1 MKKSIFLFFAA
12 ILCALSVQAKNV
24 YAVTLNLPGNGSNTK
39 CYNWGSTPNNWP
51 GDQMTKLA
59 DIKAGEYDI
68 YYCQL
73 ASASNTNVIFSND
86 GSNKT
91 DDLSFDSK
99 YPQPTYANGSWWYS
113 PRLTSA
119 IWGDAQNVNGGYIYF
134 DNTQAQWNDTYIY
147 LIVGH
152 DKYLGYYRLTKL
164 AGTNLY
170 YASLKDL
177 GWGDAKF
184 VVMAGHSSSKSTG
197 NASANTI
204 TSLTHFSDAI
214 SYGLNTGTSYMITM
228 EAGTNCTPISIAWN
242 NDGYSEYN
250 YSQTIYKV
258 IDNATTSENVGS
270 VSITTTKLSGNCTG
284 TKNNSTVTI
293 ADNNDK
299 ASTDAVLTAIVTLTA
314 SANAGYKFLGW
325 AEAADGT
332 IVNTNATL
340 TYTATANKTYYAKYQ
355 KIYTVTISNDGNG
368 STSPSGAQSNITEK
382 DGISI
387 SADAAENFAFTSWT
401 IVSGTGTFDAQN
413 SASTKFYPTSDAT
426 IKATFHST
434 ITNSLSVVAGANI
447 ESVAGSTDSIIL
459 GESYEIKAT
468 PAHGYK
474 FNLWTADP
482 SENATFT
489 DAASAT
495 TDVTVLNG
503 SVTVTASATEI
514 LAELTTANAFDAG
527 TPSIDAPTASATEI
541 GVATTATVTATAAP
555 SGYKFT
561 GWTLT
566 NCERIGGSDKD
577 LSITVKSTGTDAAAT
592 AIANYEIDKYYII
605 GSFNSWSKSDAN
617 YEMTY
622 DNGVYKK
629 EVTLEKDAEFKINDG
644 ADAWW
649 GYDNL
654 HGVEYK
660 ELTKNNDQDK
670 NIKITA
676 EGTITFTIV
685 FNLSKHLIT
694 FEGLTNSYKYVL
706 MGVDNDW
713 DTGIELV
720 LNPDATNEYVLKN
733 QIIRSAT
740 DAVKVVTLDEGG
752 NRIYE
757 SNTVKDGSVAYTLTT
772 DGYENI
778 VLADGVYNF
787 WYNIWDGIYIE
798 KSVAEDI
805 TLTGM
810 TKTILNPSWGKKH
823 TSLDLGDNSVQILN
837 GADAFGYGT
846 YNVQAYLADDDI
858 TVAGFGTWEV
868 VDGVETLTATL
879 VDDEK
884 TKVYNLTATVATVET
899 YTLNCPNAHYYKPSM
914 METAFVGE
922 VDGETLTV
930 TIESMEVGENYS
942 VLGMYGETDFLAETV
957 TVGMKDLT
965 TYALEGEFKD
975 ATGNIYNVSMTATPL
990 PKTPVVV
997 ENATYTEVDGD
1008 IIITGDWSGTE
1019 LTITL
1024 YGYATSD
1031 NIVYEDAAMETD
1043 DIRAASTEVTLNKT
1057 TNTFTATGEFI
1068 HVWEAAIYD
1077 VTITGNIPAPTVE
1090 IGEGD
1095 NTTALATGGTVNAE
1109 VTRQFISGNL
1119 YTIALPFTL
1128 ENVSSVFGNQAYE
1141 YTSLVKNGEEVVLYF
1156 NKVNTLEAGKPYLI
1170 EPTKNVAGFT
1180 VENVTLSNATNNI
1193 AFTAGKTTVAMEAV
1207 LSVTPSQTTDGKY
1220 WLAKDRYLYNN
1231 TNALK
1236 SLRALFSITTTG
1248 GMPPRA
1254 RVALGENATT
1264 GLDDITNGE
1273 NAVVKT
1279 INNGQLI
1286 IIRNGEMYNAQGQRL

>member
-12 ILCALSVQAKNV
+12 ILCATSALGKDV
-24 YAVTLNLPGNGSNTK
+24 YAVNYNLPGSGTNTYCHNWQNTNTNTTSWPGTKMTKTSLKAGSHDIYKCTLKAATNDKVIFSANGSNQS
-39 CYNWGSTPNNWP
+39 STY
-51 GDQMTKLA
+51 TL
-59 DIKAGEYDI
+59 
-68 YYCQL
+68 
-73 ASASNTNVIFSND
+73 
-86 GSNKT
+86 
-91 DDLSFDSK
+91 DSK

-113 PRLTSA
+113 PRITSA
-119 IWGDAQNVNGGYIYF
+119 IWGDNQNVSGGYIYF

-152 DKYLGYYRLTKL
+152 DTYLGYYRLTKL
-164 AGTNLY
+164 DGTNLY

-184 VVMAGHSSSKSTG
+184 VVMAGHSSSKSKG
-197 NASANTI
+197 SASANTI

-228 EAGTNCTPISIAWN
+228 DAGTNCTPISIAWN
-242 NDGYSEYN
+242 NDGYSKYN

-284 TKNNSTVTI
+284 TKNNSTATI
-293 ADNNDK
+293 AADGEK
-299 ASTDAVLTAIVTLTA
+299 TSADAVQTATVTLTA
-314 SANAGYKFLGW
+314 SANTGYKFLGW
-325 AEAADGT
+325 AEAADGA

-340 TYTATANKTYYAKYQ
+340 TYTATANKSYYAKYQ
-355 KIYTVTISNDGNG
+355 KIYTVTIINDGNG
-368 STSPSGAQSNITEK
+368 STNPSGEQSNITEK

-387 SADAAENFAFTSWT
+387 SADAAENFEFTSWT

-447 ESVAGSTDSIIL
+447 ESVAGSTDPVVL

-474 FNLWTADP
+474 FSLWTANP
-482 SENATFT
+482 AENAAFD
-489 DAASAT
+489 DASSAT
-495 TDVTVLNG
+495 TQVKVQNG

-527 TPSIDAPTASATEI
+527 TPSIDAPTASDTEI

-592 AIANYEIDKYYII
+592 AIANYEINKYYII
-605 GSFNSWSKSDAN
+605 GSFNSWEKSDVN

-622 DNGVYKK
+622 DNGVYMK

-660 ELTKNNDQDK
+660 ELTKSNDEDK

-706 MGVDNDW
+706 MGVNDDW
-713 DTGIELV
+713 DEGIELA

-740 DAVKVVTLDEGG
+740 DAVKVVTLDAEG
-752 NRIYE
+752 NKVHE
-757 SNTVKDGSVAYTLTT
+757 NNTVKDGSVSHTLT
-772 DGYENI
+772 DEYQNI

-787 WYNIWDGIYIE
+787 WFNIWDGIYIE
-798 KSVAEDI
+798 KSTAEDL

-810 TKTILNPSWGKKH
+810 TKTIFNPSWGRKY
-823 TSLDLGDNSVQILN
+823 TSLDLGDNSIQILN

-846 YNVQAYLADDDI
+846 YDVQAYLADDDI

-868 VDGVETLTATL
+868 VEGVETLTATL

-884 TKVYNLTATVATVET
+884 TKVYNLTATVAAIET
-899 YTLNCPNAHYYKPSM
+899 YNLPCDDAHYYKPNM
-914 METAFVGE
+914 METIFVGE

-930 TIESMEVGENYS
+930 SVESLVVGENNN
-942 VLGMYGETDFLAETV
+942 VLGIYGETDFLAETV
-957 TVGMKDLT
+957 TISVSGLT
-965 TYALEGEFKD
+965 TYVLTGAFKD

-1019 LTITL
+1019 LTVTL

-1031 NIVYEDAAMETD
+1031 NVLYEEAEMETD
-1043 DIRAASTEVTLNKT
+1043 DIWAASTEVTLNKT
-1057 TNTFTATGEFI
+1057 ADAFTITGEFI
-1068 HVWEAAIYD
+1068 HGWEAAIYN
-1077 VTITGNIPAPTVE
+1077 VTISGTLPVPAPDYTRTVVTGE
-1090 IGEGD
+1090 WGTICLPYASSSVTGATFYEVSSLVYGEGLWLD
-1095 NTTALATGGTVNAE
+1095 
-1109 VTRQFISGNL
+1109 Q
-1119 YTIALPFTL
+1119 
-1128 ENVSSVFGNQAYE
+1128 
-1141 YTSLVKNGEEVVLYF
+1141 LVDGAQ
-1156 NKVNTLEAGKPYLI
+1156 LEAGKPYI
-1170 EPTKNVAGFT
+1170 FQATATEIAVTYTGEAKATPVAGANGLTGTFT
-1180 VENVTLSNATNNI
+1180 DIAAGGLTGNYIIAENKVWVAGTGATLSANRAYIDASLVPT
-1193 AFTAGKTTVAMEAV
+1193 TAQAQLPG
-1207 LSVTPSQTTDGKY
+1207 
-1220 WLAKDRYLYNN
+1220 R
-1231 TNALK
+1231 
-1236 SLRALFSITTTG
+1236 R
-1248 GMPPRA
+1248 
-1254 RVALGENATT
+1254 RVCMGENAAT
-1264 GLDDITNGE
+1264 GLDNITNGE
-1273 NAVVKT
+1273 NTVIKT
-1279 INNGQLI
+1279 IENGQLI
-1286 IIRNGEMYNAQGQRL
+1286 IIRNGEKFNAQGVRF

>member
-12 ILCALSVQAKNV
+12 ILCTVSVQAKDV
-24 YAVTLNLPGNGSNTK
+24 YAVNYSLPGNGSNTY
-39 CYNWGSTPNNWP
+39 CHNWQNTNTNTTSWP
-51 GDQMTKLA
+51 GTKMTKLA
-59 DIKAGEYDI
+59 DIKAGSCDI
-68 YYCQL
+68 YYCTL
-73 ASASNTNVIFSND
+73 KAATNNKVIFSSN
-86 GSNKT
+86 GSSQSST
-91 DDLSFDSK
+91 FTLDSK

-119 IWGDAQNVNGGYIYF
+119 IWGDAQNVSGGYIYF
-134 DNTQAQWNDTYIY
+134 DNTSAQWSDTYMY
-147 LIVGH
+147 LVVGH
-152 DKYLGYYRLTKL
+152 DTYLGYYRLTKL
-164 AGTNLY
+164 NGTNLY

-184 VVMAGHSSSKSTG
+184 VALAGHSSSKSKG
-197 NASANTI
+197 SASPNTL

-228 EAGTNCTPISIAWN
+228 ESGANCTPISIDWN
-242 NDGYSEYN
+242 NDGYSKYN

-299 ASTDAVLTAIVTLTA
+299 ASTDAVLTATVTLTA
-314 SANAGYKFLGW
+314 SANTGYKFLGW
-325 AEAADGT
+325 AEAADGA

-340 TYTATANKTYYAKYQ
+340 TYTATANKSYYAKYQ

-368 STSPSGAQSNITEK
+368 STNPSGAQSNITEK

-413 SASTKFYPTSDAT
+413 SASTKFYPTSNAT

-447 ESVAGSTDSIIL
+447 ESVAGSTDPVVL
-459 GESYEIKAT
+459 GESYEIKAN

-474 FNLWTADP
+474 FNLWTAKP
-482 SENATFT
+482 AENAAF
-489 DAASAT
+489 DNASSAT
-495 TDVTVLNG
+495 TQVKVQNG

-527 TPSIDAPTASATEI
+527 TPSIAAPTASATEI

-566 NCERIGGSDKD
+566 YCERVGGSDKD

-592 AIANYEIDKYYII
+592 ATANYEINKYYII
-605 GSFNSWSKSDAN
+605 GSFNGWGKSDAN

-629 EVTLEKDAEFKINDG
+629 EVTFAKGAEFKINDG

-649 GYDNL
+649 GYNNL
-654 HGVEYK
+654 HEVTYK
-660 ELTKNNDQDK
+660 ELTKPDDSD
-670 NIKITA
+670 NIKVTA
-676 EGTITFTIV
+676 EGSITFTIV

-694 FEGLTNSYKYVL
+694 FEGLTNKYSYVL
-706 MGVDNDW
+706 MGVDGDW
-713 DTGIELV
+713 DTGIELA

-740 DAVKVVTLDEGG
+740 DAVKVITLDEGG

-798 KSVAEDI
+798 KSAAEDL
-805 TLTGM
+805 TLTGV
-810 TKTILNPSWGKKH
+810 TKTIFNPSWGKKY
-823 TSLDLGDNSVQILN
+823 TSLDLGENSIQILN

-846 YNVQAYLADDDI
+846 YDVQAYLADDEI

-868 VDGVETLTATL
+868 VEGVETLTATL

-884 TKVYNLTATVATVET
+884 TKVYNLTATVAAIET
-899 YTLNCPNAHYYKPSM
+899 YNLPCDDAHYYKPNM
-914 METAFVGE
+914 METIFVGE

-930 TIESMEVGENYS
+930 SVESLVVGENNN
-942 VLGMYGETDFLAETV
+942 VLGIYGETDFLAETV
-957 TVGMKDLT
+957 TISVSGLT
-965 TYALEGEFKD
+965 TYVLTGAFKD
-975 ATGNIYNVSMTATPL
+975 VTGNIYNVSMTATPL

-1019 LTITL
+1019 LTVTL

-1031 NIVYEDAAMETD
+1031 NVLYEEAEMETD
-1043 DIRAASTEVTLNKT
+1043 DILAASTEVTLNKT
-1057 TNTFTATGEFI
+1057 ADAFTITGEFI
-1068 HVWEAAIYD
+1068 HVWEAAIYN
-1077 VTITGNIPAPTVE
+1077 VTISGALPVAAPDYTRT
-1090 IGEGD
+1090 
-1095 NTTALATGGTVNAE
+1095 TTAGKFGT
-1109 VTRQFISGNL
+1109 IC
-1119 YTIALPFTL
+1119 LPFGSTNYTGMEL
-1128 ENVSSVFGNQAYE
+1128 FECVGQETGKVYIASVA
-1141 YTSLVKNGEEVVLYF
+1141 
-1156 NKVNTLEAGKPYLI
+1156 TLEAGVPYIFLATGT
-1170 EPTKNVAGFT
+1170 ELAVYSDGTTAATPGDHNGLHGTFTDDTEVAVG
-1180 VENVTLSNATNNI
+1180 NYIL
-1193 AFTAGKTTVAMEAV
+1193 
-1207 LSVTPSQTTDGKY
+1207 
-1220 WLAKDRYLYNN
+1220 KD
-1231 TNALK
+1231 NALCQAETTCWVNAN
-1236 SLRALFSITTTG
+1236 RAYLVMSEVPAGAPQQMPGRRYI
-1248 GMPPRA
+1248 GMSTK
-1254 RVALGENATT
+1254 GENATT
-1264 GLDDITNGE
+1264 GLDNITNGE
-1273 NAVVKT
+1273 NTT
-1279 INNGQLI
+1279 IKVIENGQLI
-1286 IIRNGEMYNAQGQRL
+1286 IIRNGEKFNAQGVRF